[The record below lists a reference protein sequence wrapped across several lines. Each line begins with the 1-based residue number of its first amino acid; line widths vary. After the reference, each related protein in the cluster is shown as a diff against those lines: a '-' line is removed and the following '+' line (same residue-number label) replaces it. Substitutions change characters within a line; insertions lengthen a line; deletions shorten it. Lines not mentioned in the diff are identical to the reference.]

1 MEPTSSNPA
10 DDRDPAETSVP
21 AEPLAPADVDP
32 SDAAPAAPEPPAP
45 SPLDVGDATPPPP
58 PAPDLGAVENGPLP
72 SAPATATNLDLPSLD
87 LPYSAA
93 GFDQLNQ
100 PTGGTAPARPDA
112 PVAGDQPAAPT
123 GTGPGGTDYYESL
136 ARQAYGEPAAEPA
149 PPPAATPYAD
159 SPYSASPGAA
169 AAWADPQASQPQFGQ
184 QPYSQSSYSQQSYGQ
199 QSYGQPAYGQLVPAS
214 QLSPTDEQTWATAAH
229 WSSLL
234 LSLVSLPFLG
244 PLLIM
249 LIQGPK
255 SARVRANAVE
265 SLNFDLTCIIGIL
278 ASFIL
283 MFVFIGFIT
292 APLIGLFWVIFKVI
306 GTIQTANGRDY
317 RYPVNIRMVK

>member
-10 DDRDPAETSVP
+10 DDRDPAETSAP
-21 AEPLAPADVDP
+21 AEPVVPADVDP

-87 LPYSAA
+87 LPFPAA
-93 GFDQLNQ
+93 
-100 PTGGTAPARPDA
+100 PVPPAAPVARARTDA
-112 PVAGDQPAAPT
+112 PFAGDQPAAPT

-136 ARQAYGEPAAEPA
+136 ARQAYGEPGAEPA

-199 QSYGQPAYGQLVPAS
+199 QSYGQLVPAP

-292 APLIGLFWVIFKVI
+292 APLIGLFWVVFKVI